1 MSDNHLVQTTD
12 QTLINNVEAGVLPV
26 KETTIAEKTCEPKFP
41 TNLETSV

>member
-26 KETTIAEKTCEPKFP
+26 KETTIAEKKSELKLTN
-41 TNLETSV
+41 NLETSV